1 MKPIVFSQHAKDQ
14 LLDRGASEM
23 EVEKAIR
30 EGERVPAK
38 SGRVAF
44 RKNFDFDSNW
54 KGKYYK
60 VKQVMPIVVEEAN
73 QWVVVTAYVF
83 YFGGVDQ

>member
-1 MKPIVFSQHAKDQ
+1 MKQIVFSQHAKDQ
-14 LLDRGASEM
+14 LLDRGASEA

-30 EGERVPAK
+30 EGEQVPAK

-44 RKNFDFDSNW
+44 RKNFHFDSNW

-60 VKQVMPIVVEEAN
+60 VKQVMPVVIEEVN